1 MNPLENR
8 INLIRQR
15 AYARGVLTDPRNP
28 ICIKG
33 GVWTQGKRAG
43 VKQATGQP
51 LEIMAIANT
60 SAVDLVQEVV
70 VPSGLD
76 VASYLMANRNLFVD
90 HQYDILS
97 AVATCRSM
105 TLDPAGWMCHGV
117 FNLGMESPYVKACV
131 ALARAGTLAMSI
143 GFEALDWGNPT
154 DAEKA
159 IYPGC
164 EGIVRKARILEVSY
178 TAMPMNVTCRQV
190 ATNLDAA
197 AETAEKARKAL
208 IDAKIPQRVVE
219 DFGVR
224 PKRVIVVR

>member
-8 INLIRQR
+8 INMIRQR

-33 GVWTQGKRAG
+33 GVWTHGKMAG
-43 VKQATGQP
+43 VKQEPNKP

-60 SAVDLVQEVV
+60 SAVDLEREVV
-70 VPSGLD
+70 VPNGLD
-76 VASYLMANRNLFVD
+76 VASYLMANKNLFVD

-105 TLDPAGWMCHGV
+105 TLNPNGWMCQGV
-117 FNLGMESPYVKACV
+117 FNLGMESQYVKACI

-164 EGIVRKARILEVSY
+164 EGIVRKARVLEVSY

-190 ATNLDAA
+190 ATNLDTAA
-197 AETAEKARKAL
+197 AAAEKARKSL
-208 IDAKIPQRVVE
+208 IEAKIPARVVE

-224 PKRVIVVR
+224 PKRVMVVR